1 MIDGSEIISDFLV
14 SLGGLHLTL
23 ILVVVPMLIALPLGF
38 CLAVFAVRRTPVASQ
53 LARVFVS
60 FMRGTPI
67 IVQIFLIYNAM
78 PLVIDAFFKSIG
90 APVNVW
96 NINNLTYAITAFALS
111 ETAILAEVFRAALN
125 GVESGQLEAAE
136 CCGLTTFQAY
146 VRIIVPQALVAALP
160 VLANSTT
167 ELIKTTSLA
176 FSMAISD
183 VTGLAKIQG
192 AASSDYFD
200 AYLAVFFVYLALVLV
215 TEQLFKLAE
224 RRCDT
229 RRRSAAAGAA
239 RAKSVDA
246 EAQHA

>member
-1 MIDGSEIISDFLV
+1 MIDFAEIVSDFV
-14 SLGGLHLTL
+14 ISLGGLHLTL
-23 ILVVVPMLIALPLGF
+23 ILVIVPMLIALPLGF
-38 CLAVFAVRRTPVASQ
+38 CMAVLVIRSTPVASQ
-53 LARVFVS
+53 ICRVFVS

-78 PLVIDAFFKSIG
+78 PLAIDGAFKAVG
-90 APVNVW
+90 VPMNVW
-96 NINNLTYAITAFALS
+96 DINNLTYAITAFALS

-125 GVESGQLEAAE
+125 GVDRGQLEAAE
-136 CCGLTTFQAY
+136 CCGLTTFQSY
-146 VRIIVPQALVAALP
+146 VHVVVPQALVAALP

-200 AYLAVFFVYLALVLV
+200 AYLAVFVVYLALVLV

-224 RRCDT
+224 RKTDI
-229 RRRSAAAGAA
+229 RRRGAAAAA
-239 RAKSVDA
+239 RVKTA
-246 EAQHA
+246 EAEANHA

>member
-1 MIDGSEIISDFLV
+1 MIDGAEIVSDFLG
-14 SLGGLHLTL
+14 SLGGLPLTL
-23 ILVVVPMLIALPLGF
+23 ILVIVPMLIALPLGF
-38 CLAVFAVRRTPVASQ
+38 CMAVFAVRRTPVASQ
-53 LARVFVS
+53 LTRVFVS

-78 PLVIDAFFKSIG
+78 PLAIDAACKAVGVPI
-90 APVNVW
+90 NIW
-96 NINNLTYAITAFALS
+96 DINNLTYAITAFALS

-125 GVESGQLEAAE
+125 GVDSGQLEAAE
-136 CCGLTTFQAY
+136 CCGLTVGQAY
-146 VRIIVPQALVAALP
+146 VRIIVPQALTSALP

-200 AYLAVFFVYLALVLV
+200 AYLAVFVIYLVLV
-215 TEQLFKLAE
+215 LVAEQLFKLAE
-224 RRCDT
+224 RRAN
-229 RRRSAAAGAA
+229 RA
-239 RAKSVDA
+239 RGGQASGTARVKRA
-246 EAQHA
+246 EAEANHA

>member
-1 MIDGSEIISDFLV
+1 MIDFAEIVSDFV
-14 SLGGLHLTL
+14 ISLGGLHLTL
-23 ILVVVPMLIALPLGF
+23 ILVIVPMLIALPLGF
-38 CLAVFAVRRTPVASQ
+38 CMAVLVIRRTPVASQ
-53 LARVFVS
+53 ICRVFVS

-78 PLVIDAFFKSIG
+78 PLAIDGAFKAVG
-90 APVNVW
+90 VPMNVW
-96 NINNLTYAITAFALS
+96 DINNLTYAITAFALS

-125 GVESGQLEAAE
+125 GVDRGQLEAAE

-146 VRIIVPQALVAALP
+146 VHVVVPQALVAALP

-200 AYLAVFFVYLALVLV
+200 AYLAVFVVYLALVLV

-224 RRCDT
+224 RKTDI
-229 RRRSAAAGAA
+229 RRRGAAAAA
-239 RAKSVDA
+239 RVKTA
-246 EAQHA
+246 EAEANHA

>member
-1 MIDGSEIISDFLV
+1 MIDFAEIVSDFV
-14 SLGGLHLTL
+14 ISLGGLHLTL
-23 ILVVVPMLIALPLGF
+23 ILVIVPMLIALPLGF
-38 CLAVFAVRRTPVASQ
+38 CMAVFVIRRTPVASQ
-53 LARVFVS
+53 ICRVFVS

-78 PLVIDAFFKSIG
+78 PLAIDGAFKAVG
-90 APVNVW
+90 VPMNVW
-96 NINNLTYAITAFALS
+96 DINNLTYAITAFALS

-125 GVESGQLEAAE
+125 GVDRGQLEAAE
-136 CCGLTTFQAY
+136 CCGLTTFQSY
-146 VRIIVPQALVAALP
+146 VHVVVPQALVAALP

-200 AYLAVFFVYLALVLV
+200 AYLAVFVVYLALVLV

-224 RRCDT
+224 RKTDI
-229 RRRSAAAGAA
+229 RRRGAAAAA
-239 RAKSVDA
+239 RVKTA
-246 EAQHA
+246 EAEANHA

>member
-1 MIDGSEIISDFLV
+1 MIDFAEIVSDFII

-23 ILVVVPMLIALPLGF
+23 ILVIAPMLIALPLGF
-38 CLAVFAVRRTPVASQ
+38 LMAVLVIRRTPVASQ
-53 LARVFVS
+53 ACRVFVS

-78 PLVIDAFFKSIG
+78 PLAIDAAFKAAG
-90 APVNVW
+90 VPMNVW
-96 NINNLTYAITAFALS
+96 DINNLTYAITAFALS

-125 GVESGQLEAAE
+125 GVDRGQLEAAE

-215 TEQLFKLAE
+215 TEQLFKLVE
-224 RRCDT
+224 RRCDK
-229 RRRSAAAGAA
+229 RRHGATGVA
-239 RAKSVDA
+239 RAKSVDT